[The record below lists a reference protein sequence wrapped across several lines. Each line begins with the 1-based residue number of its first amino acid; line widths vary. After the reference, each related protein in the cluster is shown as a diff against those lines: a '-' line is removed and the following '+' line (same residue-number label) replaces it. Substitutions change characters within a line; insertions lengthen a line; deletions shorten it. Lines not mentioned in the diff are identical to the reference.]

1 MHTCRPIARWGQRP
15 VDRADNWTPEWEGFL
30 CRENRLRTR
39 LQQLSL
45 PLSLG
50 PWPLPHPPSEGKAP
64 GPGSTD
70 LRQTFHGF
78 LELHRLLVMG
88 TEELDGIGQSHGEI
102 WVHRGIMGL
111 VWSCPWKAP
120 PSHYPQTIL
129 SCPTLEVGL
138 RRRRWSGPPTC
149 PGVRYIVLQLQED
162 KKGGHGKGQVA
173 LAMQAQMVVA
183 CWAGRDGR

>member
-1 MHTCRPIARWGQRP
+1 MASLSFTDFLSWALKNLMGLARATVRSGCIGASWDWCGVVPGRH
-15 VDRADNWTPEWEGFL
+15 
-30 CRENRLRTR
+30 
-39 LQQLSL
+39 
-45 PLSLG
+45 
-50 PWPLPHPPSEGKAP
+50 PHP
-64 GPGSTD
+64 T
-70 LRQTFHGF
+70 
-78 LELHRLLVMG
+78 
-88 TEELDGIGQSHGEI
+88 
-102 WVHRGIMGL
+102 
-111 VWSCPWKAP
+111 
-120 PSHYPQTIL
+120 YPQTIL

>member
-120 PSHYPQTIL
+120 PSHLPPDYPVMPN
-129 SCPTLEVGL
+129 SGGWLEEEEVEWTTYL
-138 RRRRWSGPPTC
+138 PRCQVHSPST
-149 PGVRYIVLQLQED
+149 PGRQ
-162 KKGGHGKGQVA
+162 KGRA
-173 LAMQAQMVVA
+173 
-183 CWAGRDGR
+183 W